1 MKIWLKSL
9 GIVGLLMLPYPAKGQ
24 DTLVVGLNPE
34 PPFVMT
40 QADGQ
45 PQGVSV
51 HLWEE
56 VAEQME
62 RPYHY
67 QTYDDLQGL
76 LQAIKQSDVD
86 LAITP
91 MTVTSRRLQDFNL
104 TQPFYISELTVA
116 TRQHDQSRLLQ
127 FLGNFFS
134 VQFLQA
140 VSLLFLVILVFGGL
154 LWAAERKANPEM
166 FEDGPRGIWDGLWW
180 AAVTMTTVGYGDKV
194 PISSRGKVISLVW
207 MFTAVIITSTFTASI
222 ASSLTVN
229 TLNAE
234 IQEID
239 DLPSAKLGTVTGS
252 TGEAYIRKRG
262 WEYQAFTEPRKAL
275 QALKAGR
282 IEAFVYDAP
291 ILKYL
296 LQEEQLTD
304 ELTVLPFQLNRQY
317 YGFSTPPKSKLN
329 DKLNPLLLEELKQPG
344 WQAVLEQ
351 YNLK

>member
-1 MKIWLKSL
+1 MKILFKCF
-9 GIVGLLMLPYPAKGQ
+9 GIVGLLMLLYPAKAQ
-24 DTLVVGLNPE
+24 DTLTVGMNPE
-34 PPFVMT
+34 PPFIMT
-40 QADGQ
+40 QSGNQ
-45 PQGVSV
+45 PQGISV

-56 VAEQME
+56 VAEQLD
-62 RPYHY
+62 RPYRY
-67 QTYDDLQGL
+67 QTYDHLQGL
-76 LQAIKQSDVD
+76 LQGIKKSDLD

-91 MTVTSRRLQDFNL
+91 MTITSQRLQDFNL

-116 TRQHDQSRLLQ
+116 TRQQDQSRILQ

-134 VQFLQA
+134 VQFFQA
-140 VSLLFLVILVFGGL
+140 VSLLFLVILAFGGM
-154 LWAAERKANPEM
+154 LWLAERKANPNM
-166 FEDGPRGIWDGLWW
+166 FSKGPKGVWDGIWWS
-180 AAVTMTTVGYGDKV
+180 AVTMTTVGYGDKV
-194 PISSRGKVISLVW
+194 PISNRGKVISLVW

-239 DLPSAKLGTVTGS
+239 DLSSAKLGTVKGS
-252 TGEAYIRKRG
+252 TGEVYIQQQG
-262 WEYQAFTEPRKAL
+262 WDYQGFEEPREAL
-275 QALKAGR
+275 RALETGQ

-296 LQEEQLTD
+296 LKEEQLTD

-317 YGFSTPPKSKLN
+317 YGFSTPAESKLD
-329 DKLNPLLLEELKQPG
+329 DKLNPLLLEELQQPG